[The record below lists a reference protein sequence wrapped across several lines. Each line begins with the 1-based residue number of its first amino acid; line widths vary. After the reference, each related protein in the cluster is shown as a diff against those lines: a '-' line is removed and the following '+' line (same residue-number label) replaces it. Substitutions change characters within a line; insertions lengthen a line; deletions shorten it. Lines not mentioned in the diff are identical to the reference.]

1 MIKIE
6 NSMIDEIIAHPD
18 IAKYFA
24 TFTSGQTIF
33 LEGDDSQDLYIL
45 VCGQINIFKGDKKI
59 REITK
64 KGSLFGEM
72 SFFLGGSRT
81 ASVKASDDVKVIR
94 IPKEAVNDFLRDFP
108 SAARE
113 ITKYLAQ
120 WLDETSQIV
129 HGLNE
134 FCDQLP
140 DAVLLTDKEGKI
152 LAWNSA
158 AEKLYGRDWHQ
169 MRHGNVDEIYEDPQ
183 DYKDFLEEVQ
193 RKYSVREKIFQ
204 IKHLSEGTRFISTST
219 TVLYDGHHNY
229 QGALSLGRDV
239 TTVKNLER
247 KYKRIGYWLISSFF
261 LLGILAAVIFLGY
274 PYFSKGYQ
282 TLNLRQQELRNHL
295 AKDYFM
301 LKSLLIEHV
310 GGGNRSKTR
319 QVMKNFFN
327 IQKTAALPYNGL
339 LLLDKDKKVINAF
352 SIKADEDV
360 IGMIGSSYKAIKFE
374 GNEDSL
380 HKVLTVY
387 RADKNHP
394 MGKKEVEIAFELR
407 KDNEFLGWLVFQMDM
422 ELLRKIHGIDI
433 ESLKEF
439 EFEKP

>member
-1 MIKIE
+1 
-6 NSMIDEIIAHPD
+6 MIDEIIAHPD
-18 IAKYFA
+18 ISKYLT
-24 TFTSGQTIF
+24 TFTSGQIIF
-33 LEGDDSQDLYIL
+33 LEGDESQDLYVL
-45 VCGQINIFKGDKKI
+45 VSGQVNIFKGDKKI

-81 ASVKASDDVKVIR
+81 ASVKANDDVKVIR
-94 IPKEAVNDFLRDFP
+94 IPKEKINHFLRDFP

-120 WLDETSQIV
+120 WLDETSRIV

-169 MRHGNVDEIYEDPQ
+169 MRHRNVDEIYEDPR
-183 DYKDFLEEVQ
+183 DYNDFLEEVQ
-193 RKYSVREKIFQ
+193 QKYSVREKIFQ
-204 IKHLSEGTRFISTST
+204 IIHPEKGTRFISTST

-247 KYKRIGYWLISSFF
+247 KYKRIGYWLISSFL
-261 LLGILAAVIFLGY
+261 LLGILAAVIFFGY

-282 TLNLRQQELRNHL
+282 TVSLRQQELRNHL
-295 AKDYFM
+295 AKDYFV
-301 LKSLLIEHV
+301 LKSLLIDQV
-310 GGGNRSKTR
+310 GSGNRLKTR

-327 IQKTAALPYNGL
+327 IQKTTVLPYNGL
-339 LLLDKDKKVINAF
+339 LLIDREKKVINAF

-360 IGMIGSSYKAIKFE
+360 IGMIDSSYAAIKFQ

-387 RADKNHP
+387 RTDKDHP
-394 MGKKEVEIAFELR
+394 MGKKGVEIAFELY
-407 KDNEFLGWLVFQMDM
+407 KDNEFKGWLIFQMDM
-422 ELLRKIHGIDI
+422 ELLRKIHGMDI
-433 ESLKEF
+433 EGLKEF
-439 EFEKP
+439 QFEKP

>member
-1 MIKIE
+1 MKME
-6 NSMIDEIIAHPD
+6 YLMIDEIIAHPD
-18 IAKYFA
+18 ISKYLT
-24 TFTSGQTIF
+24 TFTSGQIIF
-33 LEGDDSQDLYIL
+33 LEGDESQDLYVL
-45 VCGQINIFKGDKKI
+45 VSGQVNIFKGDKKI

-81 ASVKASDDVKVIR
+81 ASVKANDDVKVIR
-94 IPKEAVNDFLRDFP
+94 IPKEKINHFLRDFP

-120 WLDETSQIV
+120 WLDETSRIV

-169 MRHGNVDEIYEDPQ
+169 MRHRNVDEIYEDPR
-183 DYKDFLEEVQ
+183 DYNDFLEEVQ
-193 RKYSVREKIFQ
+193 QKYSVREKIFQ
-204 IKHLSEGTRFISTST
+204 IIHPEKGTRFISTST

-247 KYKRIGYWLISSFF
+247 KYKRIGYWLISSFL
-261 LLGILAAVIFLGY
+261 LLGILAAVIFFGY

-282 TLNLRQQELRNHL
+282 TVSLRQQELRNHL
-295 AKDYFM
+295 AKDYFV
-301 LKSLLIEHV
+301 LKSLLIDQV
-310 GGGNRSKTR
+310 GSGNRLKTR

-327 IQKTAALPYNGL
+327 IQKTTVLPYNGL
-339 LLLDKDKKVINAF
+339 LLIDREKKVINAF

-360 IGMIGSSYKAIKFE
+360 IGMIDSSYAAIKFQ

-387 RADKNHP
+387 RTDKNHP
-394 MGKKEVEIAFELR
+394 MGKKGVEIAFELY
-407 KDNEFLGWLVFQMDM
+407 KDNEFKGWLIFQMDM
-422 ELLRKIHGIDI
+422 ELLRKIHGMDI
-433 ESLKEF
+433 EGLKEF
-439 EFEKP
+439 QFEKP

>member
-1 MIKIE
+1 MKME
-6 NSMIDEIIAHPD
+6 YLMIDEIIAHPD

-24 TFTSGQTIF
+24 TFTSGQIIF
-33 LEGDDSQDLYIL
+33 LEGDESQDLYVL
-45 VCGQINIFKGDKKI
+45 VSGQVNIFKGDKKI

-81 ASVKASDDVKVIR
+81 ASVKANDDVKVIR
-94 IPKEAVNDFLRDFP
+94 IPKEEINHFLRDFP

-120 WLDETSQIV
+120 WLDETSRIV

-169 MRHGNVDEIYEDPQ
+169 MRHGSVDEIYEDPQ
-183 DYKDFLEEVQ
+183 DYNDFLEKVQ
-193 RKYSVREKIFQ
+193 QKYSVREKIFQ
-204 IKHLSEGTRFISTST
+204 IIHPEKGTRFISTST

-247 KYKRIGYWLISSFF
+247 KYKRIGYWLISSFL
-261 LLGILAAVIFLGY
+261 LLGILAAVIFFGY

-282 TLNLRQQELRNHL
+282 TVSLRQQELRNQL
-295 AKDYFM
+295 AKDYFV
-301 LKSLLIEHV
+301 LKSLLIDKV
-310 GGGNRSKTR
+310 GSGDRLKTR
-319 QVMKNFFN
+319 HVMKNFFN
-327 IQKTAALPYNGL
+327 IQKTTVLPYNGL
-339 LLLDKDKKVINAF
+339 LLIDREKKVINAF
-352 SIKADEDV
+352 SIRADEDV
-360 IGMIGSSYKAIKFE
+360 IGMIGSSYAAIKFQ

-387 RADKNHP
+387 RTDKDHP
-394 MGKKEVEIAFELR
+394 MGKKGVEIAFELY
-407 KDNEFLGWLVFQMDM
+407 KDNEFKGWLIFQMDM
-422 ELLRKIHGIDI
+422 ELVRKIHGIDI
-433 ESLKEF
+433 EGLKEF
-439 EFEKP
+439 QFEKP

>member
-1 MIKIE
+1 MKME
-6 NSMIDEIIAHPD
+6 YLMIDEIIAHPD
-18 IAKYFA
+18 IAKYLT
-24 TFTSGQTIF
+24 TFTSGQIIF
-33 LEGDDSQDLYIL
+33 LEGDESQDLYVL
-45 VCGQINIFKGDKKI
+45 VSGQVNVFKGDKKI

-81 ASVKASDDVKVIR
+81 ASVKANDDVKVIR
-94 IPKEAVNDFLRDFP
+94 IPKEKINHFLRDFP

-120 WLDETSQIV
+120 WLDETSRIV

-169 MRHGNVDEIYEDPQ
+169 MRHGNVDEIYEDPR
-183 DYKDFLEEVQ
+183 DYNDFLEEVQ
-193 RKYSVREKIFQ
+193 QKYSVREKIFQ
-204 IKHLSEGTRFISTST
+204 IIHPEKGTRFISTST

-261 LLGILAAVIFLGY
+261 LLGILAAVIFFGY

-282 TLNLRQQELRNHL
+282 TVSLRQQELRNHL
-295 AKDYFM
+295 AKDYFV
-301 LKSLLIEHV
+301 LKSLLIDQV
-310 GGGNRSKTR
+310 GSGNRLKTR
-319 QVMKNFFN
+319 HVMKNFFN
-327 IQKTAALPYNGL
+327 IQKTTVLPYNGL
-339 LLLDKDKKVINAF
+339 LLIDREKKVINAF
-352 SIKADEDV
+352 SIKADEDA
-360 IGMIGSSYKAIKFE
+360 IGMIGSSYAAIKFQ

-387 RADKNHP
+387 RTDKDHP
-394 MGKKEVEIAFELR
+394 MGKKGVEIAFELY
-407 KDNEFLGWLVFQMDM
+407 KDNEFKGWLIFQMDM
-422 ELLRKIHGIDI
+422 ELLRKIHGMDI
-433 ESLKEF
+433 EGLKEF
-439 EFEKP
+439 QFEKP

>member
-1 MIKIE
+1 
-6 NSMIDEIIAHPD
+6 MIDEIIAHPD

-24 TFTSGQTIF
+24 SFTSGQIIF

-45 VCGQINIFKGDKKI
+45 VSGQVNIFKGDKKI

-64 KGSLFGEM
+64 RGALFGEM
-72 SFFLGGSRT
+72 SFFLGGRRT
-81 ASVKASDDVKVIR
+81 ASVKANDDVKVIR
-94 IPKEAVNDFLRDFP
+94 IPKEAVNDFLCDFP
-108 SAARE
+108 SAASE
-113 ITKYLAQ
+113 ITKHLAQ

-134 FCDQLP
+134 FCNQLP

-169 MRHGNVDEIYEDPQ
+169 MRHVIVDEIYEDPQ
-183 DYKDFLEEVQ
+183 DYKDFLEEVR

-204 IKHLSEGTRFISTST
+204 IKHPERGTRFISTST

-247 KYKRIGYWLISSFF
+247 KYKRIGYWLMASFM
-261 LLGILAAVIFLGY
+261 LLGIFAAVIFFGY
-274 PYFSKGYQ
+274 PYFSEGYQ
-282 TLNLRQQELRNHL
+282 TVTLRQQELRNHL
-295 AKDYFM
+295 AKDYFV
-301 LKSLLIEHV
+301 LKSLLIDHV
-310 GGGNRSKTR
+310 GSENKLKTR

-339 LLLDKDKKVINAF
+339 LLLNKDKKVIHAF
-352 SIKADEDV
+352 SFKADEDV
-360 IGMIGSSYKAIKFE
+360 MAMIGSSYGAIKFE

-394 MGKKEVEIAFELR
+394 MGKKGAEIAFELR

-422 ELLRKIHGIDI
+422 ELLQKIHGIDI
-433 ESLKEF
+433 EGLKEF
-439 EFEKP
+439 EFKKP